1 MEHSFNFRVARAT
14 DTDRIWEIIQ
24 QAKAQMRRENK
35 QQWDEFYPA
44 MEHIMTDLSNGYAYV
59 LCADGTVVAYAA
71 VVFNGE
77 PTYNS
82 IDGKWL
88 SDLPYVVVHRLAVGD
103 EMKHKGIAVIVM
115 QEIEKLSIHKGVHSF
130 KVDTNFDNRGM
141 QKVLAKCGFD
151 YCGEIFFQGDS
162 RMAYEKLI

>member
-14 DTDRIWEIIQ
+14 DSDRIWEIIQ

-35 QQWDEFYPA
+35 QQWDESYPA
-44 MEHIMTDLSNGYAYV
+44 MEHIMADLSSGYAYV
-59 LCADGTVVAYAA
+59 LCADETIVAYAA
-71 VVFNGE
+71 VVFDGE

-88 SDLPYVVVHRLAVGD
+88 SDLPYVVVHRLAVCD

-115 QEIEKLSIHKGVHSF
+115 REIERLSVYKGVHSF
-130 KVDTNFDNRGM
+130 KVDTNFDNLGM